1 MIIERIIL
9 GLVLATGM
17 VFILFLVDFLI
28 YYFNKKYGD
37 GE

>member
-9 GLVLATGM
+9 GLVLAIGM
-17 VFILFLVDFLI
+17 VFIFFLVDFLI